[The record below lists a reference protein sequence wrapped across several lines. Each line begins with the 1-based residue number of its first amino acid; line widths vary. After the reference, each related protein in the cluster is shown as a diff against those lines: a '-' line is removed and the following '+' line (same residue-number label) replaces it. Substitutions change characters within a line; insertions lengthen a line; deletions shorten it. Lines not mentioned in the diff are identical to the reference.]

1 MDITQLREKIDNID
15 DQLVNLF
22 TQRMEIT
29 RDIAAYKKENNL
41 PIYVPARERQK
52 LQEVAK
58 LAGPDMDD
66 YTRVLYSMI
75 FELSRSYQSKQNS
88 TATELYRKITDSIE
102 NTSKLFPQAPMVA
115 CQGVEG
121 AYSQIACEKIFKNP
135 MIMYFK
141 NFDAIFGAI
150 EQGLCQYG
158 ILPIENST
166 AGSVK
171 KVYDLMIHH
180 NFSIVRTFRL
190 KIDHNLLAKPG
201 TKLSDIQ
208 EIYSHEQ
215 AINQCSDFLK
225 NMPGVKIFKNPMIMY
240 FKNFDAIFGAIEQG
254 LCQYG
259 ILPIEN
265 STAGS
270 VKKVY
275 DLMIHHNFSIV
286 RTFRLKIDHNLLA
299 KPGTKLSDIQEIYS
313 HEQAINQCSDFLKNM
328 PGVKIIPVENTA
340 VAAQMVAQSQD
351 NHGAA
356 ISSKGCEEIYGLCSL
371 ADSIQ
376 DKGNNRTRFIC
387 ISKNLE
393 IYPGADKTSIMMV
406 LPHKPGALYK
416 VLARLYVLGINVI
429 KLESRPIPDRDFEF
443 MFYFDLETS
452 IYSQEFVQLM
462 CELDDL
468 CEEFKYLGSY
478 SEVV

>member
-1 MDITQLREKIDNID
+1 MDITQLRSKIDDID
-15 DQLVNLF
+15 NQLVNLF

-29 RDIAAYKKENNL
+29 KDIAAYKKENHL

-88 TATELYRKITDSIE
+88 TTTELYRKITDSIE
-102 NTSKLFPQAPMVA
+102 NTPKLFPQAPMVA

-141 NFDAIFGAI
+141 NFDGIFNAI

-201 TKLSDIQ
+201 AKLSDIR

-225 NMPGVKIFKNPMIMY
+225 N
-240 FKNFDAIFGAIEQG
+240 
-254 LCQYG
+254 L
-259 ILPIEN
+259 
-265 STAGS
+265 
-270 VKKVY
+270 
-275 DLMIHHNFSIV
+275 
-286 RTFRLKIDHNLLA
+286 
-299 KPGTKLSDIQEIYS
+299 
-313 HEQAINQCSDFLKNM
+313 

-340 VAAQMVAQSQD
+340 VAAQMVAQSPD
-351 NHGAA
+351 NHAAA
-356 ISSKGCEEIYGLCSL
+356 ISSKNCEEIYGLCSL

-406 LPHKPGALYK
+406 LAHKPGALYK